1 MTCKTSV
8 GICDHSTW
16 CYTSSVRVFKTK
28 WFSRWARK
36 QGVEDSA
43 LLMAVAEMAA
53 GLVDADLG
61 GHVVKKRIP
70 LAGRGKRGGARCIV
84 AYRSDHHTYFMYG
97 FAKNERDNIDAD
109 ELEAFRIL
117 AADLQHYNAASIAR
131 AIEADQL
138 SEVISD
144 A

>member
-1 MTCKTSV
+1 MACKTSV

-36 QGVEDSA
+36 QGVEDAA

-70 LAGRGKRGGARCIV
+70 LAVTCPV
-84 AYRSDHHTYFMYG
+84 FSDHP
-97 FAKNERDNIDAD
+97 
-109 ELEAFRIL
+109 L
-117 AADLQHYNAASIAR
+117 
-131 AIEADQL
+131 IEDGAL
-138 SEVISD
+138 VG
-144 A
+144 

>member
-1 MTCKTSV
+1 
-8 GICDHSTW
+8 
-16 CYTSSVRVFKTK
+16 VRVFKTK

-36 QGVEDSA
+36 QGVEDAA
-43 LLMAVAEMAA
+43 LLTAVAEMAA

-70 LAGRGKRGGARCIV
+70 LPGRGKRGGARCIV
-84 AYRSDHHTYFMYG
+84 AYWSDHHTFFVYG

-117 AADLQHYNAASIAR
+117 AADLQRYDAASIAQ